1 MDFQAK
7 NILENAALKDISAKC
22 VKVFSGKIF
31 LVPKMATDFLNEEVA
46 ASLLQ
51 REDDFFF
58 FNEEEDAD

>member
-1 MDFQAK
+1 MDSRPKISLRMRPSRIFLP
-7 NILENAALKDISAKC
+7 NVLKYSQ
-22 VKVFSGKIF
+22 GKFF

-51 REDDFFF
+51 RKMTFFF